1 MDYILNV
8 VRMVDYDQAKE
19 FTFGDETSLE
29 QNLAISFL
37 NPEDYK
43 RINLKTNINLKIFN
57 ENGEIIVKVE
67 KKEEI
72 PRGMIQMPVSI
83 WSNQLTTVKDGEIIY
98 KNIRVNIETSTNP
111 ISRFHDLIKKIK
123 GSY

>member
-1 MDYILNV
+1 
-8 VRMVDYDQAKE
+8 MVDYDQAKE